1 MVVGLPLLDYEL
13 PDIATIFVVRNIS
26 GVATISISLC
36 RLAAL
41 VHIMHTAMMFEDKAA
56 GQKQDFAVITPII

>member
-1 MVVGLPLLDYEL
+1 MTNLGGARQPQPGNMFVGLLLLDYEL

-41 VHIMHTAMMFEDKAA
+41 FHSNDVQ
-56 GQKQDFAVITPII
+56 G